1 MLYSGYEMFRSALT
15 PMTMAAAMMNRMT
28 DHGRAM
34 SPVSMLPLF
43 GIDPV
48 GMARATNEMFLK
60 LSRRY
65 DRPGYGI
72 SDIMIDGKQIPVTE
86 EIVEVLP
93 FARLV
98 RFYRELPEGGDA
110 RKDPPVLLVVPMSGH
125 FPTLMRDT
133 IEGLLPEH
141 DVYVTDWE
149 NARDVPN
156 TDGPFDLNTYVDYVI
171 KFLEACGEGTH
182 VVTVSQPGCAVLA
195 ATAILSKRKAATVP
209 ASVTLMACPV
219 DTRVNP
225 TVPGQIGMKLSDS
238 LLDSFLVQTVPF
250 GYSGVG
256 RRVYPGF
263 LQLAGFVMLNAERHV
278 GAHFQ
283 HFWDIVADAEEQIR
297 LHDEFYSEYMAVMDM
312 PAEFFL
318 QSVQVVFRDHLLV
331 EGSFKH
337 DGETVSLEDITE
349 TAIMTVEAGKDDIS
363 GLGQTQA
370 AHDLCPHVPDARRV
384 HHFQPDVGHMGVFH
398 GTAWREE
405 ICPRVTA
412 FIRKSDVTPREVR
425 ING

>member
-15 PMTMAAAMMNRMT
+15 PMTMAAAMMNQMT
-28 DHGRAM
+28 DQGLARA
-34 SPVSMLPLF
+34 PVAVPPLF
-43 GIDPV
+43 GIDPM
-48 GMARATNEMFLK
+48 GMARATNEMFIK
-60 LSRRY
+60 LSRQY
-65 DRPGYGI
+65 SRPGYGI
-72 SDIMIDGKQIPVTE
+72 SEIMIEGKKVSVTE
-86 EIVEVLP
+86 DVVEALP

-98 RFYRELPEGGDA
+98 RFHRELPPEQA

-149 NARDVPN
+149 NARDVAL
-156 TDGPFDLNTYVDYVI
+156 TDGAFDLNTYIDYVM
-171 KFLEACGEGTH
+171 KFLEVCGAGTH

-195 ATAILSKRKAATVP
+195 ATAILSKRKAPTVP

-225 TVPGQIGMKLSDS
+225 TVPGQIGMKLEDS
-238 LLDSFLVQTVPF
+238 VLNSFFVQNVPF
-250 GYSGVG
+250 GYAGVG

-278 GAHFQ
+278 AAHFQ

-318 QSVQVVFRDHLLV
+318 QSVAVVFRDHLLV
-331 EGSFKH
+331 EGAFTH
-337 DGETVSLEDITE
+337 DGDPVDLHDITD

-363 GLGQTQA
+363 GRGQTDA
-370 AHDLCPHVPDARRV
+370 AHDLCPHVPESRRMR
-384 HHFQPDVGHMGVFH
+384 HFQPEVGHMGVFH

-405 ICPRVTA
+405 ICPKVAA
-412 FIRKSDVTPREVR
+412 FIRNSDDASR
-425 ING
+425 